1 MSYDLMNALNSID
14 PATLDYKD
22 WVEVGMALHAEGYPA
37 SVWRDWSMRDHAR
50 FNERDFETKWRGF
63 GHSAGGS
70 VKGGTIIK
78 LAKDAG
84 WTPERQHRAIDWGDT
99 IGGGYRRRPEP
110 SATVPAPE
118 EPALIDPTMVG
129 EFDASVEPMFPAGRE
144 CDELRLF
151 LEALFEDG
159 EYIGYV
165 TEYTEKT
172 DEDGNVRL
180 VPGNRGVYTRT
191 AGDIKEG
198 LTGSVENALSC
209 TLHEE
214 SGAWIR
220 VNPLDGE
227 GVGNSNVSAYRHAL
241 LESDDMPVGKFAAI
255 VKQLNIPVT
264 CLVDSGGK
272 SLHAIVRI
280 DADDARQYRER
291 IETLYARCE
300 KNGIAVD
307 RANKNPS
314 RLCRMPGVTRR
325 GRRQFLAGLAQGA
338 ADWDEWDEWYQ
349 AETDD
354 LPDANEL
361 DIDIDGERPDVPPAL
376 IEGTLRVRDK
386 MLLAGPSKAGKSFAL
401 MELCGA
407 FATGGEWFGHECR
420 KSRALYINLELT
432 SDSCKARFYDVF
444 TSMGV
449 GSKEAR
455 NTVIWNLKGK
465 GRALDRLAKALVRR
479 AVKKRAEVC
488 IIDPIYKVMAGDE
501 NNARDI
507 GEFTNVLDQIAEDAG
522 ISVIYCHHH
531 SKGYQGEKRS
541 IDRAS
546 GSGVFGRDAD
556 AVVDMIELDP
566 DEGVRN
572 QYVNRKQIA
581 RCREVI
587 DELGL
592 QDKAEERGIPWDAR
606 QITDVIDK
614 LDTVLDG
621 ETWARLRAE
630 CDEMER
636 TRHALT
642 AWRIEST
649 LREFPKTEPV
659 YAWFDWPVHVMDM
672 NLKGSPE
679 MGSVSTPGKSGR
691 ASDES
696 KDEKRKRLINEGFEY
711 AVNACAD
718 DGVEPTRSEVRS
730 RFPKIDGKVVTD
742 SQIKKWTTDSKTP
755 WCEWVNSTANSE
767 PGGCGKVVKKTPET
781 PETTLGR
788 DPRDGAGVS
797 GARPRDEDPESDFPT
812 T

>member
-1 MSYDLMNALNSID
+1 MSYDLMNALDSID

-84 WTPERQHRAIDWGDT
+84 WTPERQHRALDWNDT
-99 IGGGYRRRPEP
+99 IGGGYRRRPKP

-151 LEALFEDG
+151 LEALFENN

-191 AGDIKEG
+191 AGDVKDG

-300 KNGIAVD
+300 KNGIVVD

-354 LPDANEL
+354 LPDADEL
-361 DIDIDGERPDVPPAL
+361 GIDLDGERPEVMPAL
-376 IEGTLRVRDK
+376 IDGILRVRDK

-432 SDSCKARFYDVF
+432 SASCKVRFYDVF
-444 TSMGV
+444 KAMGISTSCV
-449 GSKEAR
+449 S
-455 NTVIWNLKGK
+455 NVIAWNLKGK
-465 GRALDRLAKALVRR
+465 GRALDRLSKALVRR

-501 NNARDI
+501 NNAKDI
-507 GEFTNVLDQIAEDAG
+507 GEFTNVLDRIAEDAG
-522 ISVIYCHHH
+522 ISIIYCHHH

-556 AVVDMIELDP
+556 AIVDMIELDP
-566 DEGVRN
+566 TDSMRLRHA
-572 QYVNRKQIA
+572 NRKVCA
-581 RCREVI
+581 RCRQAVREA
-587 DELGL
+587 GHG
-592 QDKAEERGIPWDAR
+592 EEWDALGS
-606 QITDVIDK
+606 DVDVVGQKAVDEASK
-614 LDTVLDG
+614 LLDG
-621 ETWARLRAE
+621 SVWAELAAE
-630 CDEMER
+630 CAEIMDKR
-636 TRHALT
+636 DGLT
-642 AWRIEST
+642 AWRVEST
-649 LREFPKTEPV
+649 LREFPKTKPV
-659 YAWFDWPVHVMDM
+659 YVWFDWPVHVID
-672 NLKGSPE
+672 NELAKAPE
-679 MGSVSTPGKSGR
+679 MGSEQSSGSGEKPKRNKPSRHEEKKTQTNAEIALAVQICNDNDDPATKQNVAKLVGSVGHFKGLDQEGKLKWLDKNLSPSSKPHQDGWLEWYLEGENGKVQVLVKKPVENNPSTP
-691 ASDES
+691 A
-696 KDEKRKRLINEGFEY
+696 NQEG
-711 AVNACAD
+711 
-718 DGVEPTRSEVRS
+718 S
-730 RFPKIDGKVVTD
+730 
-742 SQIKKWTTDSKTP
+742 TP
-755 WCEWVNSTANSE
+755 AN
-767 PGGCGKVVKKTPET
+767 
-781 PETTLGR
+781 
-788 DPRDGAGVS
+788 
-797 GARPRDEDPESDFPT
+797 
-812 T
+812 